1 MSISVSLNWT
11 SFCRHL
17 SGDDETFVPDCD
29 VDVIEP
35 VTCVIFNLFRTFSAP
50 WAWVMYVGE
59 GIGRDV
65 NATLSADRRAASG
78 RKTEEGTLKV
88 PSSGPQSGLDYQAY
102 LTPICAPMLL
112 KP

>member
-1 MSISVSLNWT
+1 MLVRGAGT
-11 SFCRHL
+11 
-17 SGDDETFVPDCD
+17 
-29 VDVIEP
+29 
-35 VTCVIFNLFRTFSAP
+35 RTIRFDFEH
-50 WAWVMYVGE
+50 VGE

-78 RKTEEGTLKV
+78 WETEEGTLKV
-88 PSSGPQSGLDYQAY
+88 PSSGPQSGFDYQAY